1 MATISNMTVAPDVAE
16 APVFESGERPRV
28 AFPFVGDT
36 IGGSHVSASLLMC
49 ALRDRGFEPVAV
61 THEDSSLVGWL
72 RQRNLE
78 VAKTK
83 LPYLYSRMGGIGAL
97 ARLGLIAPTL
107 AGYLRR
113 NRFALVH
120 ANDGRMIASWM
131 PAARLAGI
139 AAVAHARTKWNRSRL
154 AYLSFRLAH
163 RIIAISE
170 YVYDGLPRGLIS
182 RTSVVT
188 NPFDALPTSRVE
200 AREIVLRLSKA
211 ERDAPIVAFVG
222 TLQPQ
227 KRPETF
233 LRSAKEILRNRP
245 DAQFLLIGR
254 ESKLGGEMRS
264 LASQLEISECVTF
277 AGFQPDV
284 CSLLRGCDVLLA
296 PAVDEGHGRALV
308 EAMLCDVP
316 VVASASG
323 GHLEIVKHEETGFL
337 VPPDDDKSLAE
348 KAIEIISNPGMA
360 RAMALNARTWSQKQ
374 FSVAEHARAVAAVYR
389 TLLGS

>member
-1 MATISNMTVAPDVAE
+1 MTAEMSGVE
-16 APVFESGERPRV
+16 APLVKNGKRPRV

-36 IGGSHVSASLLMC
+36 IGGSHVSASLLMG
-49 ALRDRGFEPVAV
+49 ALCDYGFEPVAL

-78 VAKTK
+78 VIITK
-83 LPYLYSRMGGIGAL
+83 LPYLHSGMGGVGAL
-97 ARLGLIAPTL
+97 SRLGLIAPNL
-107 AGYLRR
+107 AAYLRQ

-131 PAARLAGI
+131 PAAHLAGI

-170 YVYDGLPRGLIS
+170 YVYDGLPGGLKN
-182 RTSVVT
+182 RTSIVA
-188 NPFDALPTSRVE
+188 NPFDALLTSRVK
-200 AREIVLRLSKA
+200 AREVVLRLSNA
-211 ERDAPIVAFVG
+211 ERAAPIVAFVG

-233 LRSAKEILRNRP
+233 LRSAKEILRHRP

-264 LASQLEISECVTF
+264 LASQLEISESVTF

-284 CSLLRGCDVLLA
+284 SLLLRGCDVLLA

-308 EAMLCDVP
+308 EAMLCGVP
-316 VVASASG
+316 VIATASG
-323 GHLEIVKHEETGFL
+323 GHLEIVKHEETGVL
-337 VPPDDDKSLAE
+337 VAPDDEQSLAE
-348 KAIEIISNPGMA
+348 KAIEIIDNPEKA
-360 RAMALNARTWSQKQ
+360 RAMALNARTWSQKR
-374 FSVAEHARAVAAVYR
+374 FSIAEHAKAVAAVYR
-389 TLLGS
+389 ALLGS